1 VEEPQGWRATPAL
14 HPPLNIEMRVP
25 PGIQPNFK
33 ISFRADLF
41 DGSGLAVSNPLVPV
55 RRGEL
60 HTVTG
65 GEVPFRLSRLSSF
78 VFINIPASCRAAE
91 DQLFVFIY
99 IPASFRQNRNLF
111 QSRLTVKSRW
121 LAEETCQQII
131 FLDSGGCLSPR
142 WAEAL
147 RWR

>member
-1 VEEPQGWRATPAL
+1 
-14 HPPLNIEMRVP
+14 LNIEMRVP

-65 GEVPFRLSRLSSF
+65 GEVPFRLSVNTYAVQPMRVVGELFKLSTQDLGNRRSMLLSYRP
-78 VFINIPASCRAAE
+78 IN
-91 DQLFVFIY
+91 
-99 IPASFRQNRNLF
+99 
-111 QSRLTVKSRW
+111 
-121 LAEETCQQII
+121 
-131 FLDSGGCLSPR
+131 
-142 WAEAL
+142 
-147 RWR
+147 